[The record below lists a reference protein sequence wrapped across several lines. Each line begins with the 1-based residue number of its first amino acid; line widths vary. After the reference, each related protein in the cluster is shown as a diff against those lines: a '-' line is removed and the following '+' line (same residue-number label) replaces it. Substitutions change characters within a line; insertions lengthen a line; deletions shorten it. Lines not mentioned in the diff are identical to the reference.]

1 VCDITILTQ
10 AQSPLWDSNKAVC
23 FALVVVMSLRKLLLV
38 HFLEEGGSRTCRLFF
53 SATNSPFE
61 MIQRER
67 DELN

>member
-38 HFLEEGGSRTCRLFF
+38 HFLEEEGSRTCRLFFF

-67 DELN
+67 EMS